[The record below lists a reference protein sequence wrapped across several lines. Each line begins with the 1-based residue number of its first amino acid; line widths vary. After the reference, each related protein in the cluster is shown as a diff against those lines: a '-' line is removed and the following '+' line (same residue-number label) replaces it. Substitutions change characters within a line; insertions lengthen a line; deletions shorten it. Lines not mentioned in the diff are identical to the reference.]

1 MLSTQMLSKNHPQIT
16 IVLRA
21 DRTYGSFLWFQHL
34 LLFIRS
40 LYRFGHSV
48 SIHGSSLQKYRH
60 RAVFNKLYKSC
71 LLLAQMLC
79 LHITWKLL
87 YTWNN
92 CLVCIF
98 IILSP
103 AMSWG
108 LGNLTTSKCSLPL
121 ISCVHALWCQLWWFS
136 HGVGWQ
142 RLSSILIGGLHVMI
156 KEHKVHRAA
165 EAWREVHILSVS
177 Y

>member
-1 MLSTQMLSKNHPQIT
+1 MARFYDFST
-16 IVLRA
+16 
-21 DRTYGSFLWFQHL
+21 YYCL
-34 LLFIRS
+34 LKVCTDSEL
-40 LYRFGHSV
+40 LNGHSV

-71 LLLAQMLC
+71 LLLAQMLN
-79 LHITWKLL
+79 LHIIWKLL

-92 CLVCIF
+92 CLVYIF

-142 RLSSILIGGLHVMI
+142 CLSSILIGGLHVMI
-156 KEHKVHRAA
+156 KEHKCIAQLKPEGRYIFYLFRIRRGA
-165 EAWREVHILSVS
+165 
-177 Y
+177 